1 MEVFEL
7 VRQDFNF
14 NPLRSKEMLPLKSNK
29 EQEEE
34 VIFKERVINNAKMPN
49 IQKLSIRVETL
60 PKKIQEFKFP
70 NLTELNIKIRKAP
83 NI

>member
-49 IQKLSIRVETL
+49 I
-60 PKKIQEFKFP
+60 
-70 NLTELNIKIRKAP
+70 
-83 NI
+83 